1 MFRFIIA
8 SVLIVSFTAQNL
20 GGFMFEIDYYLRT
33 AAYAKNC
40 VNKAKPMLHCN
51 GKCQLAKK
59 MLQEQK
65 KDQQTPERKTVNR
78 NDITL
83 SAKSFFASIKLPVF
97 FITPAVKRPYTS
109 QNIVSRSLDI
119 FHPPQA

>member
-8 SVLIVSFTAQNL
+8 SVLIVSFTAQTL
-20 GGFMFEIDYYLRT
+20 GGFMFEIDYCLRT
-33 AAYAKNC
+33 AAYAKEC
-40 VNKAKPMLHCN
+40 INKAKPLMHCN

-59 MLQEQK
+59 IMQEQN
-65 KDQQTPERKTVNR
+65 KDQQAPERKSVNR

-97 FITPAVKRPYTS
+97 FIIRAVKRPYAS
-109 QNIVSRSLDI
+109 QNIVGRSLDI